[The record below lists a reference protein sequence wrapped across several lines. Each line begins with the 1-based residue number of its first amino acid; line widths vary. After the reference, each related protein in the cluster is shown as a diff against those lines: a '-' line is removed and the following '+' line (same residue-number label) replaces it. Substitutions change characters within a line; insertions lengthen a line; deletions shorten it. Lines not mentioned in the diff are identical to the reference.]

1 MRCFFYR
8 DQSLASFPQTG
19 YNLSC
24 MWKWFLATLLFFFVV
39 LELTFFAPSRAD
51 RRIDNGLVGE
61 IDTSGSSDIEQVLSG
76 IELIESQGDKKM
88 WELQSDLARKTK
100 GKQDWQLDKVRVQ
113 FYGENQVQYEC
124 VGDSGFVSEDQQK
137 LKVEGNVVITSSNG
151 YVLHTDVVY
160 YNTKNHT
167 IEGPKPAKLKGLQEE
182 ENQGGPLYM
191 NSDLFD
197 ADLNTNVINM
207 RKNVRGRKLLNDG
220 RLMRIKSQ
228 VAQFSGQ
235 SNSALFK
242 KDVVMDMESMTVT
255 GPRARFVYKDAV
267 LHSLFIDG
275 GVKIKDI
282 GRWGVAGEAEVFFQE
297 DKFIFRD
304 NPKVV
309 QSDDQLIGEEIIV
322 YDKGNRIQVLKAKSK
337 YNTKES
343 GAEGF

>member
-1 MRCFFYR
+1 
-8 DQSLASFPQTG
+8 
-19 YNLSC
+19 
-24 MWKWFLATLLFFFVV
+24 MWKWFLAALLFFFVV

-51 RRIDNGLVGE
+51 RQIDFGGVGD
-61 IDTSGSSDIEQVLSG
+61 IDTSSSSDIEQVLSG
-76 IELIESQGDKKM
+76 IELIESQGEKKM
-88 WELQSDLARKTK
+88 WELQSDMARKTK
-100 GKQDWQLDKVRVQ
+100 GKQDWQLDKVQVQ

-124 VGDSGFVSEDQQK
+124 AGKSGFVSEDQQK
-137 LKVEGNVVITSSNG
+137 LKIEGDVVITSSNG
-151 YVLHTDVVY
+151 YILQTDVVY
-160 YNTKNHT
+160 YHTKNHT
-167 IEGPKPAKLKGLQEE
+167 IEGPKPSKLKGLPEK

-191 NSDLFD
+191 ESELFD

-207 RKNVRGRKLLNDG
+207 KKNVRGRKRLSDG
-220 RLMRIKSQ
+220 RLMRIRSQ

-235 SNSALFK
+235 SNSALFRQ
-242 KDVVMDMESMTVT
+242 DVVMDMETMMVT
-255 GPRARFVYKDAV
+255 GPRARFVYKGSA

-275 GVKIKDI
+275 GVKIKDV

-309 QSDDQLIGEEIIV
+309 QSEDQLIGDEIIV

-343 GAEGF
+343 GDEGF